1 MKKKFATGILVLLV
15 AVMGTPSLWAQQQ
28 GNVVEKS
35 LEDAFL
41 GANPEKANAPA
52 LSTAD
57 GGRTPV
63 PGPAPA
69 KQALSDGQ
77 RLEKL
82 MGVTASKGMKGLE
95 ALRGPARAFVI
106 AVYDTG
112 TPVVSKA
119 SRIAWDK
126 ISGVVTSNGNQP
138 EIIATSPGNIFE
150 VNGSSYVLSEGEN
163 GIALTFVTNARK
175 NTILIGTVEGAFITA
190 DGYVCRVKRYE
201 EG

>member
-1 MKKKFATGILVLLV
+1 MKKKIATGILVLLV
-15 AVMGTPSLWAQQQ
+15 AVMGAPSLWAQQQ

-41 GANPEKANAPA
+41 GANPEKTNTPA
-52 LSTAD
+52 ASKADEGRAAVSTA
-57 GGRTPV
+57 T
-63 PGPAPA
+63 PA
-69 KQALSDGQ
+69 KPVLSDGQ
-77 RLEKL
+77 RLERL
-82 MGVTASKGMKGLE
+82 MGVTASKCIKGLE
-95 ALRGPARAFVI
+95 TLKGPARAFVV
-106 AVYDTG
+106 AAYSTG

-119 SRIAWDK
+119 ARIAWEK

-138 EIIATSPGNIFE
+138 EIIATSPGDIFE
-150 VNGSSYVLSEGEN
+150 VNGSSYMLSEGEN
-163 GIALTFVTNARK
+163 GIVLTFVTNARK